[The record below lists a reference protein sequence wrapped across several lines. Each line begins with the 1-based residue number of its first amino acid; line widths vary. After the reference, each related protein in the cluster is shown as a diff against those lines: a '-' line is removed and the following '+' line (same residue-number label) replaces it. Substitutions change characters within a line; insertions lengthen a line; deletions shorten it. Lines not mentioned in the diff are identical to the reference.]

1 MGCRTIMA
9 ESEKYGR
16 VIMAESEYWPNSP
29 NGNRPNGMAEPSWP
43 NPKSMAESLWP
54 NPNSGRI
61 VRIRLGELH
70 VRWRVAGEEETM
82 QDVHGKRNKRLG
94 Q

>member
-16 VIMAESEYWPNSP
+16 VIMAESEYWPNRP
-29 NGNRPNGMAEPSWP
+29 NGNRPNGI
-43 NPKSMAESLWP
+43 AESLWP
-54 NPNSGRI
+54 NPNSGRN

-70 VRWRVAGEEETM
+70 VCWCVAGEETM

-94 Q
+94 R